1 MPNFDKEGYQQ
12 DLETL
17 NGTPLPREESVPF
30 NPQAQKKLGIPDAD
44 SILQGI
50 RSRPRRGT
58 PSRTQTALPARQ
70 ALHLNQRDFA
80 RLIGTS
86 QAAVRNWEQGRT
98 RIPGIARKLMQVI
111 ERHPQVIVDLAEAD
125 R

>member
-1 MPNFDKEGYQQ
+1 MSKMPNFDKEGYQQ

-86 QAAVRNWEQGRT
+86 QGPCGIGNRAG
-98 RIPGIARKLMQVI
+98 PGFPALQ
-111 ERHPQVIVDLAEAD
+111 EN
-125 R
+125 